1 MSPADRSSLR
11 LGVFLASLAGGGL
24 ERTMV
29 TIAARLAD
37 RGHAVT
43 LLPCRRKGRL
53 AEALPPGLVLHELER
68 GSALAGRVAALRS
81 DPGALLPLARPFL
94 LAAKPPGPI
103 PYLRS
108 LAAWLRDAR
117 PDGLIACMPQENIAA
132 LMARRL
138 ADTAATRVVVT
149 EHNTLSAT
157 VRRARSMN
165 HRALPPLIGRAYRQA
180 DAVVA
185 VSAGVADDLAATTGL
200 PRRLVT
206 VVHNPVVPPDVDRRA
221 SEPVDHPWLQPGE
234 PPVVLGVGRLV
245 PQKGFPT
252 LLRAFARV
260 RRQRPARLVVLGEA
274 ADGRATAK
282 RTAELQGLAAELGIA
297 DSVAL
302 PGYAANPFAWMARAG
317 VFALS
322 STHEGF
328 GNVLP
333 EAMACG
339 CPVVSTDCPSGPAEI
354 LEDGRWGRLVPVGD
368 DRALAEAILTTLA
381 ESPDRA
387 ALRGRA
393 AAFSVDAAIDRYEAL
408 LLRGPR
414 VTMM

>member
-1 MSPADRSSLR
+1 MSPAADRIRLR

-24 ERTMV
+24 ERTML
-29 TIAARLAD
+29 TIAAGLAG
-37 RGHAVT
+37 RGHSVT

-53 AEALPPGLVLHELER
+53 AEALPPGPVLHELER
-68 GSALAGRVAALRS
+68 GSALAGRVAALRA

-94 LAAKPPGPI
+94 LAAKPPGPVAH
-103 PYLRS
+103 LRS
-108 LAAWLRDAR
+108 LAAWLREAR
-117 PDGLIACMPQENIAA
+117 PDGLIACMPQENLAA

-138 ADTAATRVVVT
+138 AGVATRVVVT
-149 EHNTLSAT
+149 EHNTLSET
-157 VRRARSMN
+157 VRRARSMS

-221 SEPVDHPWLQPGE
+221 AEPVDHPWFQPGQ

-260 RRQRPARLVVLGEA
+260 RRQCRARLVVLGEA
-274 ADGRATAK
+274 ADAHATAK
-282 RTAELQGLAAELGIA
+282 RAAELQGLAAELGIA
-297 DSVAL
+297 DSIAL

-328 GNVLP
+328 GNVIA
-333 EAMACG
+333 EALACG

-354 LEDGRWGRLVPVGD
+354 LEAGRYGRLVPVGD
-368 DRALAEAILTTLA
+368 DRALAAAILATLA
-381 ESPDRA
+381 EPPDRA
-387 ALRGRA
+387 ALRRRA
-393 AAFSVDAAIDRYEAL
+393 GEFTVDAAIDRYEAL
-408 LLRGPR
+408 LLAAR
-414 VTMM
+414 

>member
-1 MSPADRSSLR
+1 MQPSDRHRRLR
-11 LGVFLASLAGGGL
+11 LGVFMASLAGGGL
-24 ERTMV
+24 ERTML
-29 TIAARLAD
+29 TIAAGLAG
-37 RGHAVT
+37 RGHSVT

-53 AEALPPGLVLHELER
+53 AEALPPGPVLHELGR
-68 GSALAGRVAALRS
+68 GSALAGRVASLRA
-81 DPGALLPLARPFL
+81 DPGALFALARPFL
-94 LAAKPPGPI
+94 LAAKPPGPV

-108 LAAWLRDAR
+108 LAAWLREAR
-117 PDGLIACMPQENIAA
+117 PDGLIACMPQENLAA

-138 ADTAATRVVVT
+138 AGVATRVVVT

-157 VRRARSMN
+157 VRRARSVN

-206 VVHNPVVPPDVDRRA
+206 VVHNPVVYPDIDRRA
-221 SEPVDHPWLQPGE
+221 AEPVDHPWLQPGQ

-252 LLRAFARV
+252 LLRAFAHV
-260 RRQRPARLVVLGEA
+260 RRERSARLVVLGEA
-274 ADGRATAK
+274 ANGHATAK
-282 RTAELQGLAAELGIA
+282 RTAELRELAAELGIA

-302 PGYAANPFAWMARAG
+302 PGYAANPFAWMARAA

-354 LEDGRWGRLVPVGD
+354 LEGGRWGRLVPVGD
-368 DRALAEAILTTLA
+368 DRALAAAILATLA
-381 ESPDRA
+381 EPPDRA
-387 ALRGRA
+387 ALRRRA
-393 AAFSVDAAIDRYEAL
+393 DAFTVGAAIDRYEAL
-408 LLRGPR
+408 LLAAR
-414 VTMM
+414 